1 MKIPLHK
8 PLWGRLAEQAVVRA
22 MRTGAGTA
30 DGPES
35 SLLRTA
41 LRNVTRASYAI
52 PVTSCT
58 HAMEAAVA
66 SLGAHAGDE
75 VIVPSFTL
83 ASTATAVMIR
93 GATPVFA
100 DIDPVNFSLDPSSV
114 ERMITKKTVGIMT
127 VHYAGFAGRSFDVL
141 RSLAKKHKLWLIEDA
156 AHCIGAEYKGKAL
169 GTYGD
174 VGALSFHGTKNVA
187 AGEGG
192 AILTD
197 SPRLSE
203 KMEIFRS
210 IGTDRMAF
218 LEGKVSAY
226 RWVGEGSSFM
236 LSDLLAALITV
247 QLNQIERINRDRR
260 HIAETYSQAFLQF
273 QGKVLVPTIPKGMTT
288 SNWHIYALKFETKK
302 QRDIFLG
309 NMHAKDIG
317 AASHYM
323 PLHVSPM
330 GKKLHGGKQPL
341 PVTEHVADTIVR
353 MPIYAGM
360 TEKELNY
367 IVTIAQKAL
376 KAKYRYK
383 AMNHGQKKKALSSR
397 ILFNTPHPF
406 H

>member
-8 PLWGRLAEQAVVRA
+8 PLWGRTAEQAVIHA

-35 SLLRTA
+35 SLLRSA
-41 LRNVTRASYAI
+41 LQNVTRARYAI

-66 SLGAHAGDE
+66 CLGARTGDE

-114 ERMITKKTVGIMT
+114 EHMITKRTVGIMT
-127 VHYAGFAGRSFDVL
+127 VHYAGVAGVHFDAL
-141 RSLAKKHKLWLIEDA
+141 RLLAKRHKLWLIEDA

-169 GTYGD
+169 GTFGD
-174 VGALSFHGTKNVA
+174 AGALSFHGTKNVA

-192 AILTD
+192 AILTQ
-197 SPRLSE
+197 SAALSE

-218 LEGKVSAY
+218 LAGKVSAY
-226 RWVGEGSSFM
+226 RWVGEGSSYM

-247 QLNQIERINRDRR
+247 QLAQIERINRDRT
-260 HIAETYSQAFLQF
+260 HIADVYSRAFSEF
-273 QGKVLVPTIPKGMTT
+273 QGDVCIPTLPKGMTKP
-288 SNWHIYALKFETKK
+288 NWHIYALKFEAKK
-302 QRDIFLG
+302 QRDAFLG
-309 NMHAKDIG
+309 YMHEHAIG

-323 PLHVSPM
+323 PLHESPM
-330 GKKLHGGKQPL
+330 GKKLYGGRRHL
-341 PVTEHVADTIVR
+341 PITEHVADTIVR

-360 TEKELNY
+360 KEKELEY
-367 IVTIAQKAL
+367 IVTTARKAFKAL
-376 KAKYRYK
+376 
-383 AMNHGQKKKALSSR
+383 
-397 ILFNTPHPF
+397 
-406 H
+406 

>member
-1 MKIPLHK
+1 MMKIPLHK
-8 PLWGRLAEQAVVRA
+8 PLWGRTAEQAVIRA

-35 SLLRTA
+35 A
-41 LRNVTRASYAI
+41 LMREALKKCTGAAYAI

-66 SLGAHAGDE
+66 CLGARTDDE

-93 GATPVFA
+93 GAVPVFA
-100 DIDPVNFSLDPSSV
+100 DIDPVHFSLDPSSV
-114 ERMITKKTVGIMT
+114 ERLITKNTVGIMT
-127 VHYAGFAGRSFDVL
+127 VHYAGLAGKNFDDL
-141 RSLAKKHKLWLIEDA
+141 RALAKHHKLWLVEDA

-169 GTYGD
+169 GTFGD
-174 VGALSFHGTKNVA
+174 AGALSFHGTKNVA

-192 AILTD
+192 AILTN
-197 SPRLSE
+197 STRLSE

-218 LEGKVSAY
+218 LAGKVSAY

-236 LSDLLAALITV
+236 LSDLLAALVTV
-247 QLNQIERINRDRR
+247 QLAQIERINKDRA
-260 HIAETYSQAFLQF
+260 HIAETYSHAFLPF
-273 QGKVLVPTIPKGMTT
+273 QEKVQLPMVPSGMTKP
-288 SNWHIYALKFETKK
+288 NWHIYALKCTTAK
-302 QRDIFLG
+302 QRDAFLAY
-309 NMHAKDIG
+309 MHAHDIG

-330 GKKLHGGKQPL
+330 GKKLHGGNAHL
-341 PVTEHVADTIVR
+341 PVTEDVADTIVR

-360 TEKELNY
+360 TEKELDY
-367 IVTIAQKAL
+367 IVATARKAL
-376 KAKYRYK
+376 KA
-383 AMNHGQKKKALSSR
+383 L
-397 ILFNTPHPF
+397 
-406 H
+406 

>member
-8 PLWGRLAEQAVVRA
+8 PLWGRVAEHAVIRA

-30 DGPES
+30 DGPQ
-35 SLLRTA
+35 SLLMREA
-41 LRNVTRASYAI
+41 LKKCTGAKYAI

-66 SLGAHAGDE
+66 CLGARTRDE

-93 GATPVFA
+93 GAVPVFA
-100 DIDPVNFSLDPSSV
+100 DIDPVNFSLDPLSV

-127 VHYAGFAGRSFDVL
+127 VHYAGVAGAHFDAL
-141 RSLAKKHKLWLIEDA
+141 RALAKRHKLWLIEDA

-169 GTYGD
+169 GTFGD

-192 AILTD
+192 AILTQ
-197 SPRLSE
+197 SAVLSE

-218 LEGKVSAY
+218 LAGKVSAY
-226 RWVGEGSSFM
+226 RWVGEGSSYM

-247 QLNQIERINRDRR
+247 QLTQIERINRDRA
-260 HIAETYSQAFLQF
+260 HIAAAYSRVFSEF
-273 QGKVLVPTIPKGMTT
+273 QGKILLPTLPKGMTKP
-288 SNWHIYALKFETKK
+288 NWHIYALKFEAKK
-302 QRDIFLG
+302 QRDIFLDY
-309 NMHAKDIG
+309 MHTHAIG

-323 PLHVSPM
+323 PLHESPM
-330 GKKLHGGKQPL
+330 GKKLQTRKNLL
-341 PVTEHVADTIVR
+341 PVTEHVADTVVR

-360 TEKELNY
+360 TEKELEY
-367 IVTIAQKAL
+367 IVTTA
-376 KAKYRYK
+376 
-383 AMNHGQKKKALSSR
+383 KKALR
-397 ILFNTPHPF
+397 VL
-406 H
+406 